1 MGNNF
6 HSLTV
11 RSAKPRLDASGE
23 IDITSR
29 KATPEELA
37 ACPTLSQSEFNEIIA
52 SREYRE
58 SDLVRE
64 LAVAGRQKGM
74 DHEAEV
80 GSHPFNVVRDRQEAV
95 SKIGDQA
102 AAERHGAMQMFRS
115 KEYKV
120 NPAYRHAVVEAI
132 SNASA
137 ELPQGKTHQLSFAKE
152 GGQGIVQ
159 HTAGGVSRVTV
170 SSTHNLNG
178 PDKPT
183 PQEPKPRDPNVVDL
197 YFDR

>member
-37 ACPTLSQSEFNEIIA
+37 ACPSLTQDEFNEIIT
-52 SREYRE
+52 SKEYKQ
-58 SDLVRE
+58 SDLVRQ

-74 DHEAEV
+74 DHEAEL
-80 GSHPFNVVRDRQEAV
+80 GSHPYNIARNRQEAV
-95 SKIGDQA
+95 AKVGDQA
-102 AAERHGAMQMFRS
+102 AAERHGAMSMFRDKRYS
-115 KEYKV
+115 TD
-120 NPAYRHAVVEAI
+120 PAYRHAVVQKI
-132 SNASA
+132 SDSIA

-170 SSTHNLNG
+170 SSTHNLSG